1 MSVETTLDELALP
14 RVVLVTGAGAT
25 GPELAAATAA
35 LAVLLADAGRD
46 VDIAVPV
53 VTADGEGDAEVIT
66 RLSGRSAQEWQ
77 RLHEALPPVAAAERA
92 GVSLAPAVKHA
103 LRAAG
108 TEHDALLLHGAHGLL
123 VPLDARG
130 GTLADVGTALR
141 YKGVSTG
148 IVLVTDL
155 AATALDHVA
164 LAAEALGRRDLPVVG
179 VVVTGVGTEGALERA
194 HLQSLPRL
202 AGAPLLALVPAGAAD
217 LDAATLSSQAPA
229 WFSPDDWWTMSS

>member
-1 MSVETTLDELALP
+1 M
-14 RVVLVTGAGAT
+14 G
-25 GPELAAATAA
+25 
-35 LAVLLADAGRD
+35 
-46 VDIAVPV
+46 IAVPV
-53 VTADGEGDAEVIT
+53 VTAAGEGDAEVIT

-229 WFSPDDWWTMSS
+229 WFSPDGWRTMSS

>member
-1 MSVETTLDELALP
+1 MSVETTLDGLALP
-14 RVVLVTGAGAT
+14 RVVVVTGAGAT
-25 GPELAAATAA
+25 GPGLAAATAA

-46 VDIAVPV
+46 VGVAVPV
-53 VTADGEGDAEVIT
+53 VTATGEGDAEVIT
-66 RLSGRSAQEWQ
+66 RLSGREAQEWQ
-77 RLHEALPPVAAAERA
+77 RLRHALPPVAAAERA
-92 GVSLAPAVKHA
+92 GVSLPPAVKHA

-108 TEHDALLLHGAHGLL
+108 TEHDALLLHGSHGLL

-148 IVLVTDL
+148 VVLVTDL

-164 LAAEALGRRDLPVVG
+164 LATEALGRRDLPVVG
-179 VVVTGVGTEGALERA
+179 VVVTGADTADAPARA
-194 HLQSLPRL
+194 RLQSLPRL
-202 AGAPLLALVPAGAAD
+202 AGAPLLAVLPAGAAG

-229 WFSPDDWWTMSS
+229 WFSPDGWRTMSS